1 VYTAASVVEDSPL
14 IMRVGTDEWS
24 PRNYEDRYEG
34 QVTVRRAL
42 EKSLNSATIRVAE
55 AVGLPAVVKTARSLG
70 ITSPLSPVPALAL
83 GALEVTPIELARSY
97 AAFANGG
104 VRPQGPMTFA
114 AAFQGDGDSIDLHVP
129 EPQPV
134 VTPAEAYL
142 MTSLLE
148 GVVTSGTGAAARSL
162 GVPGALAGKTGTTN
176 DGRDAWF
183 VGYSPTLL
191 TLVWVG
197 FDGNQPHG
205 LSGSEGA
212 LPMWADFMKQALD
225 LQPTTTAFPVPA
237 GITFANVDATNG
249 RLATRYCPVVARETF
264 ITGTEPP
271 QCEEHTGGIGD
282 QVSEWWGR
290 FRDWLRR

>member
-1 VYTAASVVEDSPL
+1 MTF
-14 IMRVGTDEWS
+14 W
-24 PRNYEDRYEG
+24 
-34 QVTVRRAL
+34 
-42 EKSLNSATIRVAE
+42 
-55 AVGLPAVVKTARSLG
+55 
-70 ITSPLSPVPALAL
+70 
-83 GALEVTPIELARSY
+83 
-97 AAFANGG
+97 AAFE
-104 VRPQGPMTFA
+104 
-114 AAFQGDGDSIDLHVP
+114 GDGDGIDLHVP
-129 EPQPV
+129 EPLPV
-134 VTPAEAYL
+134 MTPAEAYL

-212 LPMWADFMKQALD
+212 LPIWADFMKQALD
-225 LQPTTTAFPVPA
+225 LQLPTTAFPVPS
-237 GITFANVDATNG
+237 GITFANIDATNG
-249 RLATRYCPVVARETF
+249 RLATRYCPVVMREAF

-271 QCEEHTGGIGD
+271 PCEEHTGGVGD